1 MTRLIALLFSI
12 ALLASPA
19 AADPAGPENPRDP
32 VLNFEYAWKTLDR
45 SYAQFGVKNVDWDA
59 LYRVYRPQVTPATTD
74 EELWNIILAM
84 LRNLNDNHV
93 CLADGNR
100 RNCGGVM
107 DAREPDDF
115 SLDLVRSKYLKGSAA
130 DTLKRSFTYGWLAD
144 GIGYL
149 HFSHFKAGVGP
160 TTQALDA
167 ALAKLAGARAMIVD
181 VRGNPG
187 GSSKTDEFVAN
198 RFADRK
204 RHYMQTQTRY
214 GRKHDDLWPGEYRC
228 VEPGGP
234 AQFTQPTILLAH
246 RLSASS
252 ADIFTLA
259 MRVLP
264 HVTVVG
270 DLTEGALSAQYP
282 DKMPNGWTLW
292 IAFKVIRDVNGVCW
306 DGIGVPPDIRIVNTP
321 EDIAS
326 GNDRVLEF
334 ALDLLEKGAPAP
346 QDEAASL
353 RNIKISLVQQYA
365 RDSKE
370 KGIEAAVAG
379 LEQARAKGG
388 DASFFGVDEAMQL
401 AGQYI
406 GNKQYA
412 EAIGLLRACRE
423 EFPPLVATYAMLTQ
437 AYLGAGDVAAAE
449 ASLKAGEK
457 FEPMFSWEQPQ
468 IEKAKTAVRKAKLG
482 SAADVVEEK
491 LESGGIPAAEKAL
504 KELLARRDK
513 GGPVFDEAD
522 FNVLGYRLMQENKL
536 DAALYVFEKGTELYP
551 DSWNAYDS
559 FGECLATAGQRERA
573 IASYRKSLEL
583 NPGNANGR
591 AALEKLEAG
600 K

>member
-1 MTRLIALLFSI
+1 MRRLLVLLAAI
-12 ALLASPA
+12 GLLASA
-19 AADPAGPENPRDP
+19 AAAAPAGPENSRDP
-32 VLNFEYAWKTLDR
+32 VLNFEYAWKSLDR
-45 SYAQFGVKNVDWDA
+45 NYAQFGVKNVDWDA
-59 LYRVYRPQVTPATTD
+59 LYRVYRPRVTAATTD
-74 EELWNIILAM
+74 EELWNIILDM
-84 LRNLNDNHV
+84 IRNLNDNHV
-93 CLADGNR
+93 CLADEKR
-100 RNCGGVM
+100 RNCGGVQ

-115 SLDLVRSKYLKGSAA
+115 SLDLVRSKYLKGGAA
-130 DTLKRSFTYGWLAD
+130 DTLKGSFTYGWLAD

-149 HFSHFKAGVGP
+149 HFSHFKAGAGP

-187 GSSKTDEFVAN
+187 GSGKTEEFVAN

-204 RHYMQTQTRY
+204 RHYIQTQTRY
-214 GRKHDDLWPGEYRC
+214 GRKHDDLWPAEYRY
-228 VEPGGP
+228 VEPGGT
-234 AQFTQPTILLAH
+234 AQFTGPTILLAH

-252 ADIFTLA
+252 ADIFALA

-264 HVTVVG
+264 HVTMVG
-270 DLTEGALSAQYP
+270 DLTEGALSSQFP

-353 RNIKISLVQQYA
+353 RNLKISLVQQYA
-365 RDSKE
+365 RDAKE
-370 KGIEAAVAG
+370 KGVEAAVAG
-379 LEQARAKGG
+379 LKQARAKGG

-401 AGQYI
+401 AGPYI

-423 EFPPLVATYAMLTQ
+423 EFPPLAVTYAMLAQ
-437 AYLGAGDVAAAE
+437 AYLGAGDAAAAE
-449 ASLKAGEK
+449 ASLEEGEK
-457 FEPMFSWEQPQ
+457 FEPMFSWELPQ
-468 IEKAKTAVRKAKLG
+468 IERAKTAVRKEKVG
-482 SAADVVEEK
+482 SAAAVVGKE
-491 LESGGIPAAEKAL
+491 LESSGIPAAEKAL
-504 KELLARRDK
+504 KELLAQRDK

-522 FNVLGYRLMQENKL
+522 FNALGYKLMQENKL
-536 DAALYVFEKGTELYP
+536 EAAVYMFEKGTELYP

-559 FGECLATAGQRERA
+559 LGECLAAAGQKERA

-591 AALEKLEAG
+591 AALQRLEDD